1 MGRMLLTKK
10 QEIIFWHVEYSTQRV
25 KLLENCL
32 QIYEK
37 MIQTKI
43 E

>member
-1 MGRMLLTKK
+1 MLLTKK
-10 QEIIFWHVEYSTQRV
+10 QEIISWHMEYSTQHV
-25 KLLENCL
+25 KLLENFL

-37 MIQTKI
+37 TIQTKI